1 MLGWHYILLHGEVSN
16 PNFGFMFSSIFLI
29 CWLCP
34 LCHHNLFI
42 YLNALN
48 YSAIIGPYVAYNFQD
63 VLACK
68 CSLFCWPVVLG
79 SFGSLKLMYKHDEF
93 QYERSRQRNSETISS
108 DFFSLPFSK
117 GSKINSLNWV
127 FLKYFPMKFIVFWWG
142 VSSPAF
148 WSLSALRHLEFEIET
163 NL

>member
-1 MLGWHYILLHGEVSN
+1 
-16 PNFGFMFSSIFLI
+16 MFSSIFLI

-48 YSAIIGPYVAYNFQD
+48 YSAIIGPYVAYNFRED

-68 CSLFCWPVVLG
+68 CSLYCWPVVLG

-93 QYERSRQRNSETISS
+93 QYEISRQRNSETISS

-117 GSKINSLNWV
+117 VSKINSLNLSIFKILSNEIYC
-127 FLKYFPMKFIVFWWG
+127 FLMRCKF
-142 VSSPAF
+142 SSILK
-148 WSLSALRHLEFEIET
+148 SECS
-163 NL
+163 